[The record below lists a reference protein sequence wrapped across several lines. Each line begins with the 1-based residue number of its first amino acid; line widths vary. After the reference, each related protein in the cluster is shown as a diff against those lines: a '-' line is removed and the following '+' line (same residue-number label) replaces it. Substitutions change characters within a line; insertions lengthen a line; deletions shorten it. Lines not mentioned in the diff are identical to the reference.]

1 MRDGGGRGRILGICN
16 HCLACRVER
25 EKPCRIVR
33 VRKAHN
39 QGHFSLSSSP
49 SSSSLPS
56 SRSQSR
62 QPCSACGSNLRQ
74 KGGIYVKSQ
83 TITCRMREG
92 GMHAGASCAHENTR
106 GEHRAL
112 TYAVATANYR
122 ARHEAT
128 TAFACARQQA
138 RGYRRRRNA
147 AIARVQSATGTHL
160 ARAANLR
167 RVSGSLQAR

>member
-92 GMHAGASCAHENTR
+92 GMHAGAVSVHTKTKEGSTVLSPMLLRQPTIER
-106 GEHRAL
+106 GMK
-112 TYAVATANYR
+112 
-122 ARHEAT
+122 
-128 TAFACARQQA
+128 
-138 RGYRRRRNA
+138 RRRRSRARGNKHA
-147 AIARVQSATGTHL
+147 VIAGGGTQPSHVCKVRPERISH
-160 ARAANLR
+160 APPI
-167 RVSGSLQAR
+167 SGV